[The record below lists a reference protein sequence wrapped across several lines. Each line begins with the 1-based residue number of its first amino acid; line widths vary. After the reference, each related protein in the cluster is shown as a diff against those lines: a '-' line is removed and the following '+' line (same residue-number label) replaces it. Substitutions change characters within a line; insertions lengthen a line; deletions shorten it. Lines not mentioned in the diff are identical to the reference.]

1 MAKGKSILVIL
12 VGMVSVGF
20 ASIFIRLCDA
30 PPIVIAMYRM
40 TISAILVAPV
50 FFITERNKIK
60 YDEIKKDIIPF
71 IFLGSLLA
79 VHFILWITSLSYT
92 TVLSST
98 VLVTTNPIFVAIFSL
113 ILFKERTKKGTV
125 IGIIAAFIGSV
136 FIALSA
142 KNEGVGSNF
151 GNLLALSGA
160 VAVSFYL
167 IFAKRLRKRFDLI
180 TYIFFVYSFA
190 AIILIIVSVVT
201 RQNFFNYSYKTYV
214 YFFLLALIP
223 QITGHTA
230 YNWALKYFSASFI
243 AVTILGEPIFATF
256 FAFIILK
263 EVPTLIEL
271 VGGALILTGIY
282 FSGRVEI

>member
-1 MAKGKSILVIL
+1 MNKSKSIFVIL
-12 VGMVSVGF
+12 VGMISLGL
-20 ASIFIRLCDA
+20 ASIFVRLCNA
-30 PPIVIAMYRM
+30 PPVVIAMYRM

-50 FFITERNKIK
+50 FFVTKRNKIK
-60 YDEIKKDIIPF
+60 YSEIKKDIIPF

-142 KNEGVGSNF
+142 RNEGVGSNF
-151 GNLLALSGA
+151 GNFLALSGA

-167 IFAKRLRKRFDLI
+167 IFGKRLRERFDLI

-190 AIILIIVSVVT
+190 AIILILASIIT

-223 QITGHTA
+223 QVTGHTA

-243 AVTILGEPIFATF
+243 AVAILGEPIFATF
-256 FAFIILK
+256 FAFVILK